1 MTSLSTLRIVAL
13 TLASQFFARGDVT
26 SQSQRGNR
34 VGVGERLE
42 YAVAYGPI
50 RVGSGAMSVIGKETL
65 DGEPVWHA
73 VLAISGGIPLFRVR
87 DTTASW
93 FSPGSFISRRF
104 VQRLREGHYHADRDF
119 RMDPGRGVVYSQQG
133 KTTDSLPSADPMDDI
148 SMLYYVRTLPLR
160 DGDQYE
166 LRRYFQATGNPI
178 VIRVVRH
185 ERVTVPAG
193 SFDAVVVEP
202 RIATPGIFADEGR
215 AQVWFSA
222 DSDRYLLQMKAH
234 LRFGSLNLS
243 LTRITPGTP

>member
-1 MTSLSTLRIVAL
+1 MSLEGL
-13 TLASQFFARGDVT
+13 D
-26 SQSQRGNR
+26 
-34 VGVGERLE
+34 
-42 YAVAYGPI
+42 
-50 RVGSGAMSVIGKETL
+50 TL
-65 DGEPVWHA
+65 DGQPVWHA
-73 VLAISGGIPLFRVR
+73 ILAISGGVPLFRVR

-104 VQRLREGHYHADRDF
+104 VQHLREGRYHADRDF
-119 RMDPGRGVVYSQQG
+119 RMDPSHGVYSNG
-133 KTTDSLPSADPMDDI
+133 AAVDSLPSAEPMDDI
-148 SMLYYVRTLPLR
+148 SLLYYVRTLPLV

-193 SFDAVVVEP
+193 TFDAVVVEP

-222 DSDRYLLQMKAH
+222 DSARLLLQLKAH
-234 LRFGSLNLS
+234 VRFGSLNLY
-243 LTRITPGTP
+243 LTRATPGIP